1 MKNFT
6 NGIGGHHKTQRGIV
20 TTIIIIVIALLVLSY
35 YGFNLRST
43 VESPT
48 TQSNFSYAWGGVV
61 YTWDTYL
68 KAPATYL
75 WNIFVDDIWNPA
87 IASINK
93 IQNEQQPTGGTTL
106 PPLPNAPVTP

>member
-1 MKNFT
+1 MKKVHNAA
-6 NGIGGHHKTQRGIV
+6 GARMSGQRGIV
-20 TTIIIIVIALLVLSY
+20 KIIIIVVIALLVLSY

-48 TQSNFSYAWGGVV
+48 TQSNFSYAWNGVV

-75 WNIFVDDIWNPA
+75 WNIFINDIWNPSLA
-87 IASINK
+87 DIHKINNGQLPSI
-93 IQNEQQPTGGTTL
+93 ETHAPTY
-106 PPLPNAPVTP
+106 PSAPATQ